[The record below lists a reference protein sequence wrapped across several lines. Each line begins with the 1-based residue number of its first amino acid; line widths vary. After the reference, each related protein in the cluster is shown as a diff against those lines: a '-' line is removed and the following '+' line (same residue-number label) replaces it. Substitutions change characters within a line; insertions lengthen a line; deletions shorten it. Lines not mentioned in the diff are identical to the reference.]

1 MKGVIMSRKFLLIA
15 LAVLLIIPV
24 MVIAGKDKQSDVWL
38 GIYTQTVD
46 KDLKEAFNLNVD
58 YGVIVK
64 SVIPDSPADEAGLK
78 QGDIILKFA
87 GKKVRNADELVESVS
102 QHKAGDKIDIVL
114 IRDGDKKTLVVE
126 LDNRDDHDS
135 YAKAYNNYNK
145 ALQWFDK
152 NGPKSYSWQYQR
164 DDSKYSD
171 TYIGLSLQNLN
182 SQFGEYF
189 GVEDGRGALITEV
202 LAESPAE
209 KAGLKAGDVIIEID
223 GNKVEGPNDV
233 QEAVQEADEGDEIEV
248 AVLRDKAE
256 KTFKLEVAEAPDN
269 FYSTPNMMKPDFDN
283 NYLFI
288 PRTKGLF
295 RGNSDNDVFDAQDM
309 QEWREGIE
317 QELKEL
323 QEELKDLKNKLE

>member
-1 MKGVIMSRKFLLIA
+1 MPRKFLLIA
-15 LAVLLIIPV
+15 LAVLLIIPI
-24 MVIAGKDKQSDVWL
+24 MVIAGKDKQQSDVWL

-46 KDLKEAFNLNVD
+46 KELKEAFNLGVD

-87 GKKVRNADELVESVS
+87 GKKVRDADDLVESVS
-102 QHKAGDKIDIVL
+102 QHKAGDKIDIAL
-114 IRDGDKKTLVVE
+114 IRDGDKKTLVAE

-135 YAKAYNNYNK
+135 YGKAYNNYNR

-152 NGPKSYSWQYQR
+152 NGPKTYSWRYQR

-182 SQFGEYF
+182 SQLGEYF

-202 LAESPAE
+202 IAESPAE
-209 KAGLKAGDVIIEID
+209 KAGLKAGDVIVEID

-233 QEAVQEADEGDEIEV
+233 QEAVQEADKGDEIEV

-269 FYSTPNMMKPDFDN
+269 LYSMPNMMTPDFDN

-295 RGNSDNDVFDAQDM
+295 RGNFDNDVFDARDM

-323 QEELKDLKNKLE
+323 QKELNDLKDKLE